1 MIHSRPG
8 YTPRTD
14 DTAPAKLQ
22 QDMIP
27 AINRKAAKQEKQIDR
42 PSFEAMLTARAE
54 EHRAAKAHPTPEVIV
69 NPAPSAT
76 PLVLEPGK

>member
-8 YTPRTD
+8 FTPRRT

-22 QDMIP
+22 PDMVP
-27 AINRKAAKQEKQIDR
+27 AINRKAKQESTPLKG
-42 PSFEAMLTARAE
+42 PSLEQMLNARAE
-54 EHRAAKAHPTPEVIV
+54 EHRAAKQHMMPDVIV

-76 PLVLEPGK
+76 PITLEPGR

>member
-8 YTPRTD
+8 YAPRTK
-14 DTAPAKLQ
+14 DTVVAKLQ
-22 QDMIP
+22 PDMVP
-27 AINRKAAKQEKQIDR
+27 AINRKATK
-42 PSFEAMLTARAE
+42 PSSPLQQPSLEAMLTARAE

-69 NPAPSAT
+69 NPKPSAT